1 MKIVRIAQNAQYLQS
16 IGVEPKNIESLLQY
30 LLSLKGDERKQAVRR
45 VRQNPNI
52 SMEEL
57 KQPSGKESYLK
68 KQNIPDDVIKFSKS
82 ISEKYSVWIARE
94 LVNWSKSVSQWK
106 SKLNETEKELK
117 SDPMNET
124 LIGEANQILS
134 ERDPV
139 TNSYFQELSNQMI
152 LGMRTIMFQTNQW
165 IPIIDWAEANNPDI
179 MKMSLLEAK
188 TNSQKWHQE
197 LAEKD
202 VDETLTYKTNDVVYK
217 FPDGWSIVKLSGADC
232 TPEGEMMG
240 HCVKG
245 YGKRVEEGTT
255 QIYSLRDP
263 KNKPHVTMEMMI
275 PKTPKEEVKMLR
287 SPNSNPTYKHINITQ
302 IQGKEN
308 KEPIDEYKQYVK
320 SWFDSLKQ
328 QGYQFEP
335 IDLDYEEDIDITN
348 FHEFKN
354 KQDDY
359 GVPMAFSGVGG
370 DTYTWQQ
377 NLEAAYR
384 EGLDR
389 SGNFHEG
396 DTIEIFDQLILY
408 AFEQNETE
416 QFQKALY
423 GFSEWADEKF
433 EEWRSYN
440 DEYISYPNE
449 DEFTSYYEDDEEQ
462 PEFEAEG
469 FEDTKKEVF
478 DQEAYNKAVENYDNQ
493 ISEFQNDF
501 PPTRMSTYLF
511 TEFNKKMQEKNN
523 EITSTGKI
531 NMIKI
536 AEKKIPSAEDIAA
549 YVEALN
555 IYLENDKIQ
564 DKTVAALVKRLPYP
578 DSIRSGFS
586 IEECKLIFQ
595 SVNYAWKKITGQDL
609 MQEEQIDRAPK
620 GLEGNYW
627 MMTNGVILSG
637 TNHFTIIKRNLDLF
651 ATLLNISTF
660 VLHEKLASP
669 PDEIIKTIIDH
680 GGMRIFIKVDKTGY
694 FQLSD
699 DTYSK
704 WGRKKIKGLDLKKK
718 IVKVI
723 DRETPYKGW
732 NCGVTILL

>member
-1 MKIVRIAQNAQYLQS
+1 MQIIRIAQNAQYLQS
-16 IGVEPKNIESLLQY
+16 IGVEPKNIDSLLQY
-30 LLSLKGDERKQAVRR
+30 LLSLEGDNRKQAVRR
-45 VRQNPNI
+45 VRQNPSI
-52 SMEEL
+52 SIEEL
-57 KQPSGKESYLK
+57 QKPAGKESYLK
-68 KQNIPDDVIKFSKS
+68 KQNIPEYIIQFSKS
-82 ISEKYSVWIARE
+82 ISDKYSVWISRE
-94 LVNWSKSVSQWK
+94 VVNWLKSVKQWQNERNDK
-106 SKLNETEKELK
+106 SIKVDENDSIKGIEL
-117 SDPMNET
+117 
-124 LIGEANQILS
+124 AQILDKT
-134 ERDPV
+134 DPV
-139 TNSYFQELSNQMI
+139 TGNYFKEISNQMI
-152 LGMRTIMFQTNQW
+152 IEPRRIPLLNTRLW
-165 IPIIDWAEANNPDI
+165 SPIIDWAESNSPDI
-179 MKMSLLEAK
+179 MKMSLLEAQ
-188 TNSQKWHQE
+188 THSQKWHQE
-197 LAEKD
+197 LAGKD
-202 VDETLTYKTNDVVYK
+202 VDETLTYKTNDVVYQ
-217 FPDGWSIVKLSGADC
+217 FPDGWRIVKLSSSDC

-240 HCVKG
+240 HCVGG
-245 YGKRVEEGTT
+245 YYRRVEEGTT

-263 KNKPHVTMEMMI
+263 KNKPHVTMEIMI

-287 SPNSNPTYKHINITQ
+287 SPNSSPVYKSIEITQ

-328 QGYQFEP
+328 EGYQFEP

-354 KQDDY
+354 RQDDY
-359 GVPMAFSGVGG
+359 GIPMSFSGVGG
-370 DTYTWQQ
+370 DTYTWNKNLNDAYQQ
-377 NLEAAYR
+377 
-384 EGLDR
+384 GLDR

-396 DTIEIFDQLILY
+396 ETVEIFDQLILY
-408 AFEQNETE
+408 AFEQNETD

-423 GFSEWADEKF
+423 GFSEWADEQF
-433 EEWRSYN
+433 EEWRSYS
-440 DEYISYPNE
+440 DEDTPYPYEE
-449 DEFTSYYEDDEEQ
+449 DFTSYYEESEEQ

-478 DQEAYNKAVENYDNQ
+478 DLEAYNEAVKSYDNYIGELQ
-493 ISEFQNDF
+493 KDF
-501 PPTRMSTYLF
+501 PPTRMAEYLF
-511 TEFNKKMQEKNN
+511 SEFNRKMQDKNN

-536 AEKKIPSAEDIAA
+536 ADKKIPSAEDIAA

-555 IYLENDKIQ
+555 IYLENDKIK
-564 DKTVAALVKRLPYP
+564 DKRVATLVKRLPYP

-609 MQEEQIDRAPK
+609 MIEEQIDRSPK

-704 WGRKKIKGLDLKKK
+704 WGRKKIKGLDLKKR
-718 IVKVI
+718 IVKVV